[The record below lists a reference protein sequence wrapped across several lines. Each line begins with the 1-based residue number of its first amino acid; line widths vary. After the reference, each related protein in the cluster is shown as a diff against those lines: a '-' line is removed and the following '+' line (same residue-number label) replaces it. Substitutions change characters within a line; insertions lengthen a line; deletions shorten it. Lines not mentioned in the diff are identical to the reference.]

1 MKFLFLFNK
10 IMLRIWRKYSAVYLA
25 GLLRYTKRIQPWWR
39 EAIKAYDMQ
48 NYIVQESS
56 KEFERYVAHAQ
67 PSRETYINLMK
78 TIDSNISIVC
88 IDEFGKWVES
98 KPEKYICSTRFL

>member
-1 MKFLFLFNK
+1 
-10 IMLRIWRKYSAVYLA
+10 
-25 GLLRYTKRIQPWWR
+25 
-39 EAIKAYDMQ
+39 MQ

-88 IDEFGKWVES
+88 IDEFG
-98 KPEKYICSTRFL
+98 